1 MTEASRSIVGGTCH
15 VFHAFE
21 VGYSIDIDQA
31 AQRVSGAGRIA
42 LASSVR
48 QCGSR
53 SERFRRM
60 HRRSLHRVSTPT
72 LTRTA
77 QVLL

>member
-42 LASSVR
+42 LELPGQQSA
-48 QCGSR
+48 
-53 SERFRRM
+53 
-60 HRRSLHRVSTPT
+60 T
-72 LTRTA
+72 
-77 QVLL
+77 